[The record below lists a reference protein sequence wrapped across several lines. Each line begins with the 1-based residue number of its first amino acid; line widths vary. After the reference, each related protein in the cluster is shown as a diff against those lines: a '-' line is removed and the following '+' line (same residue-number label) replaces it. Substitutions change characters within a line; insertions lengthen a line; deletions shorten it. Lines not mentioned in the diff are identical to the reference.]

1 MMNTTAS
8 CTTHEAVNERL
19 PWYVNGT
26 LPEDERAAVAAH
38 VESCATCREDLA
50 VCQEMARA
58 VRSDSA
64 VPIPPAT
71 SADAL
76 LRHAETQASGGWRSG
91 WRVAAAVAI
100 VSVAGVL
107 AFLQIDGT
115 EPANQ
120 RFTTTTGTTSLAT
133 VDYVFQLRFEASA
146 DTQARRRVLEEL
158 GGIAQLVG
166 GATEE
171 YRVTLSLPPQSLTDL
186 DGLAADIAARDEVA
200 GADVVA
206 VQVPVK

>member
-1 MMNTTAS
+1 MNTTAS
-8 CTTHEAVNERL
+8 RSTHESINERL

-26 LPEDERAAVAAH
+26 LPDDERAAVAAH
-38 VESCATCREDLA
+38 IEGCATCREDLA
-50 VCQEMARA
+50 LCEEMARA

-76 LRHAETQASGGWRSG
+76 LRHGNTRASGGWRSG
-91 WRVAAAVAI
+91 WSLAAAVAI
-100 VSVAGVL
+100 VSIAGVL
-107 AFLQIDGT
+107 VFLQIDGT

-120 RFTTTTGTTSLAT
+120 RFTTTTETTSLAT

-146 DTQARRRVLEEL
+146 DAQARRRVIEEL
-158 GGIAQLVG
+158 GGSVQRVDG
-166 GATEE
+166 VTDE
-171 YRVTLSLPPQSLTDL
+171 YRLTLSLPPQSLTDL
-186 DGLAADIAARDEVA
+186 DGLADDIAARDEVIR
-200 GADVVA
+200 ADVVA